1 MKKTEKKLSSSQF
14 IILGFAGL
22 ILTGSLLL
30 MLPVSTKDGLGA
42 SFFDALFTATS
53 AVCVT
58 GLIVQDTATYW
69 SGFGQGVIL
78 SLIQTGGMGIVTLG
92 ISLALFS
99 GRKIGL
105 KQRSTMQEAIGA
117 PKVGGI
123 VKLTGFLLQA
133 TVLTELAGA
142 AVMAP
147 VFCKELGIA
156 KGIWYSLFHSVS
168 AFCNAGFDLMGYRER
183 FSSLVYFVSEPS
195 INLAIMGLIV
205 AGGLGFLTWKDIVV
219 HKIHIR
225 RYSMQSKVI
234 LVTTFLLIL
243 FPAVFFYFFEFQDRP
258 LQERI
263 LSSLFQ
269 SVTPR
274 TAGFN
279 TVDLTAMSEPG
290 QGIMTIL
297 MLIGGAPGSTAGGM
311 KITTL
316 AVMLSTALTVF
327 CKKENPQFFGR
338 RITDEA
344 VRNAGTILT
353 MYLILFLVGGFAISC
368 LENLPLVVCLYEAA
382 SAVGTVGLTLGITPE
397 LGVASRMILIL
408 LMYLGRVGGLT
419 FVFAALSGRHNAP
432 ARLPEERIA
441 VG

>member
-1 MKKTEKKLSSSQF
+1 
-14 IILGFAGL
+14 
-22 ILTGSLLL
+22 

-92 ISLALFS
+92 VSLALFS

-123 VKLTGFLLQA
+123 VKLTGFLLKV

-234 LVTTFLLIL
+234 LVTTSLLIL
-243 FPAVFFYFFEFQDRP
+243 FPAVFFFFFEFQDRP